1 MKQFAL
7 ELNKN
12 AIQIEASELSPP
24 IISYNVE
31 HKCWYLEEEYPYQ
44 DGENLIKVPKGFDF
58 DLASIPRFL
67 WWLIAPFELSISA
80 PLLHDFVYVHRGDMP
95 EASIVPVRIYN
106 RKQADKLFKRIMKQE
121 GVSKWRMNAAYL
133 AVRWFGKK
141 AWIT

>member
-1 MKQFAL
+1 MKKFML
-7 ELNKN
+7 EFDKRV
-12 AIQIEASELSPP
+12 IKIEASELPPP
-24 IISYNVE
+24 IISYNVNE
-31 HKCWYLEEEYPYQ
+31 KCWYLEEDYSYQ
-44 DGENLIKVPKGFDF
+44 DGGSLIKVPKGFDF

-80 PLLHDFVYVHRGDMP
+80 PLLHDFVYVYRGDLP

-106 RKQADKLFKRIMKQE
+106 RKQADELFKRMMKLE

-133 AVRWFGKK
+133 AVRLFGKR